1 MSIAPSEFIH
11 PADKAALEALQAI
24 PLFTPCLKAFMKT
37 FSEEYFLGVNL
48 AQKIRLGPSQL
59 PKLYE
64 HLPPICQKLGIEE
77 PQFFLEMDPSP
88 NAYTYGD
95 TKVAITVTSGL
106 VEYMEEAELRAVL
119 AHECGHV
126 LCRHVLYHTMAD
138 MVTNIGESIWGPLA
152 AAATPV
158 KLALLYWDRRSEL
171 SADRAAA
178 LVAGNSDS
186 MVQTMI
192 RLAGG
197 PRSLTKDVNIAVYA
211 AQGAEYKN
219 LNKSLWD
226 KMLQGMAVMQ
236 QNHPFTAVR
245 THEILDWCAT
255 EYFAELLSSMEAES
269 NMPRCAACGRANQH
283 GWKFCQGCG
292 AALR

>member
-1 MSIAPSEFIH
+1 
-11 PADKAALEALQAI
+11 
-24 PLFTPCLKAFMKT
+24 
-37 FSEEYFLGVNL
+37 L
-48 AQKIRLGPSQL
+48 AQKIRLGPDQL
-59 PKLYE
+59 PKIYN

-77 PQFFLEMDPSP
+77 PQLYLEMDPSP

-95 TKVAITVTSGL
+95 SKIAITVTSGL
-106 VEYMEEAELRAVL
+106 IEYMEEAELRAVL
-119 AHECGHV
+119 AHECGHI

-138 MVTNIGESIWGPLA
+138 MVTELGESVFGALA
-152 AAATPV
+152 AVAMPV

-197 PRSLTKDVNIAVYA
+197 PRSLTKDVNVSVYA
-211 AQGAEYKN
+211 AQGAEYKK
-219 LNKSLWD
+219 LNESLWD

-236 QNHPFTAVR
+236 QNHPFSAVR
-245 THEILDWCAT
+245 THEILEWCAT
-255 EYFAELLSSMEAES
+255 DQFATLLATLDKES
-269 NMPRCAACGRANQH
+269 HTPHCSACGRPYMPE
-283 GWKFCQGCG
+283 WKFCQGCG
-292 AALR
+292 AHLNG